1 MALPV
6 ICKLKIWPPDEAL
19 FIVSKQRLQLCSVA
33 LGISCKFDHHWLQN
47 WWSGDSS
54 CASYKFVRHMSW
66 YLFQPESHQL
76 SLHIVSKSLTE
87 WHSVTSGPKE
97 RNPGLLGSDKN
108 TITDGGINATHLKA
122 ISGRIKRIGS
132 CLKRKLVFQDHL
144 AVLEMLC
151 GTCSLSVDSLR
162 GDTAAGSLRVWLFIY
177 QDQGWTLPDLVCPS
191 TTLLRLLHYLPLHYL
206 FARAL
211 HY

>member
-1 MALPV
+1 M
-6 ICKLKIWPPDEAL
+6 
-19 FIVSKQRLQLCSVA
+19 
-33 LGISCKFDHHWLQN
+33 
-47 WWSGDSS
+47 
-54 CASYKFVRHMSW
+54 
-66 YLFQPESHQL
+66 
-76 SLHIVSKSLTE
+76 
-87 WHSVTSGPKE
+87 TSGPKE
-97 RNPGLLGSDKN
+97 RNSGLLGSDKN

-211 HY
+211 HYLQLCTADCSELLTTGVGGKIPNKYEALHYGAIPM